1 MVALSVSVTEGAV
14 TRRIRIRAATVERA
28 LQLAGYGKEDTTVR
42 VTSAAP
48 AREILKEPESPLH
61 AGPIADQAAGIGPL
75 AA

>member
-28 LQLAGYGKEDTTVR
+28 LQLAGFGKEDTTVR

-48 AREILKEPESPLH
+48 AREILEEPESPLH
-61 AGPIADQAAGIGPL
+61 RADQAAGIGPL